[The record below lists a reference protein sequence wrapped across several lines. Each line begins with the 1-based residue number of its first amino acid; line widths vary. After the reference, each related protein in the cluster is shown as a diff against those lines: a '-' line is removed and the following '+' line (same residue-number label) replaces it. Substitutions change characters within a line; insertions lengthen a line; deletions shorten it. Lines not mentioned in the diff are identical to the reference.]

1 MKIRPATRADAIDVA
16 TVHVRS
22 WQAAYPGLVPQS
34 YLDSL
39 TPEGRRGR
47 WEDILDTTSWPTQ
60 GTLLLVDEP
69 DDTVIGFV
77 SFGPSRDEDDKTDPA
92 TVAEVG
98 TLYLDPGYWSRGG
111 GGLLLSAAVARL
123 TEAGF
128 REVTL
133 WSLETNVRA
142 RRFYERRGWKL
153 DGTTKQHDWKAFI
166 ATDVRYRLTL
176 DGEGNAT

>member
-1 MKIRPATRADAIDVA
+1 VKIRPATQADALAVA

-22 WQAAYPGLVPQS
+22 WQAAYPGLVPQP

-47 WEDILDTTSWPTQ
+47 WEEILAATSWPTKA
-60 GTLLLVDEP
+60 TLLLVDEP

-77 SFGPSRDEDDKTDPA
+77 SFGPTRDEDGPDPA

-98 TLYLDPGYWSRGG
+98 TLYIDPDFWSRGAG
-111 GGLLLSAAVARL
+111 ELLLSAALAQL

-128 REVTL
+128 AEVTL
-133 WSLETNVRA
+133 WALKTNERA

-153 DGTTKQHDWKAFI
+153 DGTTKLHDWKAFV

-176 DGEGNAT
+176 DSRGSPT